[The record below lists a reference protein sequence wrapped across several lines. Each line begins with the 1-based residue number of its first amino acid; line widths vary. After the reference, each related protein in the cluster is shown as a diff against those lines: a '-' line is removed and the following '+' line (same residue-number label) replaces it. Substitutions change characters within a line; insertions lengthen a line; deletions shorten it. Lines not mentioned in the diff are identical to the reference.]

1 VTETSQPDITGLL
14 LAVSRGETR
23 ALDALLPIVYDE
35 LRRIARVHMRREATG
50 HTLETTGLVHEAY
63 LRLIDGER
71 VEWQDRNHFY
81 STASRAMRRVL
92 VDHARSRHRLKRG
105 DGAAPLPLAEDLAM
119 TDEQADHLIAL
130 DEALERLHAW
140 SERRCRIV
148 ECRFFGGL
156 SLEETAEVIGISPAT
171 VKREWAL
178 ARAWLNRELGAT
190 G

>member
-1 VTETSQPDITGLL
+1 VTDTSQPDITGLL
-14 LAVSRGETR
+14 LAVSRGEPR

-35 LRRIARVHMRREATG
+35 LRRIAHVHMRREATG

-63 LRLIDGER
+63 LKLIDGGR
-71 VEWQDRNHFY
+71 VDWQDRSHFY

-92 VDHARSRHRLKRG
+92 VDHARSRHRAKRG
-105 DGAAPLPLAEDLAM
+105 EGDVPLPLVEELVM
-119 TDEQADHLIAL
+119 TDEQADHLIVL

-156 SLEETAEVIGISPAT
+156 TLEETAEVLAISPAT

-178 ARAWLNRELGAT
+178 TRAWLNRELSGAA
-190 G
+190 